1 MPRAL
6 LILGTAALL
15 LAAAP
20 ASDPGPPAWVEVDPN
35 AIQNAGQPMQINV
48 GGIPQGQTVTLQI
61 LQDCNGD
68 HRPDLR
74 GQGDCE
80 SPLVARDSSK
90 AGSQNMVEDSLD
102 FTALEKSG
110 TSLPRNRALWLR
122 ASRQGSQ
129 QGVLTLFGLVD
140 DPCTLWQA
148 TLEIFR
154 LGACSQGGVVQA
166 LRRHRGPL
174 GFEDKTFEVRRLD
187 SSGDAAGDAP
197 PVSIAGTRGATGVA
211 WLNAQ
216 TLVVT
221 AAEAGSKLLRVP
233 LQGKPTVL
241 WKDPAPDGLSAAAPL
256 ALPGGLPGGHPS
268 ETIAFVRQRP
278 PGQEP
283 AEGRPE
289 AVLSLWAGGKVDPAH
304 DVVLPFRIQQLLAS
318 SSDGRQ
324 ILALSLGIGENLPLF
339 LQIDLAERTV
349 QSLGYSNTLYKVAF
363 RSPRAGISVVSFED
377 VSTDQGW
384 DLVLAD
390 DKGRFLKDLQARKQ
404 DDILPAWQPD
414 GKNIAYLAE
423 VEAKEKNP

>member
-1 MPRAL
+1 MPRVL
-6 LILGTAALL
+6 LILVTAFILI
-15 LAAAP
+15 AAVP

-35 AIQNAGQPMQINV
+35 AIQNADQPMQIDV
-48 GGIPQGQTVTLQI
+48 GGIPQGQRVTLQI
-61 LQDCNGD
+61 LQDCNSD

-74 GQGDCE
+74 GQGDCK

-90 AGSQNMVEDSLD
+90 AGSRNTVEDSLD
-102 FTALEKSG
+102 FTALDKSG

-122 ASRQGSQ
+122 ASRPGSR

-148 TLEIFR
+148 TLEVFR
-154 LGACSQGGVVQA
+154 LGACSKSAVAQA

-174 GFEDKTFEVRRLD
+174 GFEEKTFEVRRLD
-187 SSGDAAGDAP
+187 PAADAP

-221 AAEAGSKLLRVP
+221 ATEAGSKLLSVP
-233 LQGKPTVL
+233 LQGEPTVL
-241 WKDPAPDGLSAAAPL
+241 WKDPAPGGLFAAAPL
-256 ALPGGLPGGHPS
+256 ALPGGPTGDK
-268 ETIAFVRQRP
+268 IAFVRQRP
-278 PGQEP
+278 PGQE
-283 AEGRPE
+283 AADGRPG
-289 AVLSLWAGGKVDPAH
+289 AVLSLWAGGKIDPAH
-304 DVVLPFRIQQLLAS
+304 DVVLPFRIQQLLKS
-318 SSDGRQ
+318 SPDGRQ
-324 ILALSLGIGENLPLF
+324 ILALSLGIGENLPSF

-349 QSLGYSNTLYKVAF
+349 QNLGYSNTLYQVAF
-363 RSPRAGISVVSFED
+363 RSPKTGVSVVSFED

-390 DKGRFLKDLQARKQ
+390 DKGRLIKDLQARKKK

-414 GKNIAYLAE
+414 GKSLAYLAE
-423 VEAKEKNP
+423 VEAKEKKP

>member
-1 MPRAL
+1 MPRVL
-6 LILGTAALL
+6 SILGTAFLL
-15 LAAAP
+15 IAAAQ

-35 AIQNAGQPMQINV
+35 AIQKADQPMQVNV

-74 GQGDCE
+74 GQGDCK

-90 AGSQNMVEDSLD
+90 AGARNMVEDSLD
-102 FTALEKSG
+102 FVALEKSG
-110 TSLPRNRALWLR
+110 ASLPRNRALWLR
-122 ASRQGSQ
+122 ASRPGSQ

-148 TLEIFR
+148 TLEVFR
-154 LGACSQGGVVQA
+154 LGACSKSAVAQA

-174 GFEDKTFEVRRLD
+174 GFEEKTFEVRRLD
-187 SSGDAAGDAP
+187 PAGDAP

-211 WLNAQ
+211 WLNAR

-233 LQGKPTVL
+233 LEGEPTVL
-241 WKDPAPDGLSAAAPL
+241 WKDPAQDGLSAAAPL
-256 ALPGGLPGGHPS
+256 ALPGDK
-268 ETIAFVRQRP
+268 IAFVRQRP
-278 PGQEP
+278 PGQES
-283 AEGRPE
+283 AEGRPV
-289 AVLSLWAGGKVDPAH
+289 AFLSLWAKGKIDPAR
-304 DVVLPFRIQQLLAS
+304 DIGLPFRIQQLLRS
-318 SSDGRQ
+318 SPDGRQ
-324 ILALSLGIGENLPLF
+324 ILALSLGIGENLPSF

-349 QSLGYSNTLYKVAF
+349 QNLGYSNTLYQVAF
-363 RSPRAGISVVSFED
+363 RSPRTEASVVSFED

-390 DKGRFLKDLQARKQ
+390 DKGRLLKDLQARKQ

-414 GKNIAYLAE
+414 GKSLAYLAE
-423 VEAKEKNP
+423 VEAKGKKP

>member
-6 LILGTAALL
+6 LILSTAFFLI
-15 LAAAP
+15 AAAQ

-35 AIQNAGQPMQINV
+35 AIQNANQPMRVDV
-48 GGIPQGQTVTLQI
+48 GGIPQGQTVTLQV

-74 GQGDCE
+74 GQGDCK
-80 SPLVARDSSK
+80 SPLYARDSRK
-90 AGSQNMVEDSLD
+90 AGSRNLVEDHLD

-122 ASRQGSQ
+122 ASRPGSR

-148 TLEIFR
+148 TLEVFR
-154 LGACSQGGVVQA
+154 LGTCGRSAVAQA

-174 GFEDKTFEVRRLD
+174 GFEEKTFEVRRLD
-187 SSGDAAGDAP
+187 PAGDAT

-211 WLNAQ
+211 WLDAQ

-221 AAEAGSKLLRVP
+221 ATEGGSKLLRVP
-233 LQGKPTVL
+233 LQGEPTVL
-241 WKDPAPDGLSAAAPL
+241 WQDPAKDGLSAAAPL
-256 ALPGGLPGGHPS
+256 ALPNGPS
-268 ETIAFVRQRP
+268 GEKIAFVRQRP
-278 PGQEP
+278 TGQES
-283 AEGRPE
+283 AEGRPV
-289 AVLSLWAGGKVDPAH
+289 AFLSLWADGRIDPAR
-304 DVVLPFRIQQLLAS
+304 DIGLPFRIQQLLAS
-318 SSDGRQ
+318 SADGRQ
-324 ILALSLGIGENLPLF
+324 ILALSLGIGENLPSF

-349 QSLGYSNTLYKVAF
+349 QNLGYSPTLYQIAF
-363 RSPRAGISVVSFED
+363 RSPKSGASVASFED

-390 DKGRFLKDLQARKQ
+390 DKGRLLKDLQARKQ

-414 GKNIAYLAE
+414 GKSLAYLAE
-423 VEAKEKNP
+423 VEAQEKKP

>member
-1 MPRAL
+1 MPRVL
-6 LILGTAALL
+6 PILGTAFILI
-15 LAAAP
+15 AAAQ

-35 AIQNAGQPMQINV
+35 AIQNAGQPMQVDV
-48 GGIPQGQTVTLQI
+48 GGIPQGQTVMLQI

-74 GQGDCE
+74 GQGDCK

-90 AGSQNMVEDSLD
+90 AGSRNRVEDSLD
-102 FTALEKSG
+102 FRALEKSG

-122 ASRQGSQ
+122 ASRPGSQ

-148 TLEIFR
+148 TLEVFR
-154 LGACSQGGVVQA
+154 LGACSQSPVVQA

-174 GFEDKTFEVRRLD
+174 GFEEKTFEVRRLD
-187 SSGDAAGDAP
+187 PAGDAP
-197 PVSIAGTRGATGVA
+197 PVAIAGTRGATGVA

-221 AAEAGSKLLRVP
+221 ATEAGSQLLRVP
-233 LQGKPTVL
+233 LEGEPTVL

-256 ALPGGLPGGHPS
+256 ALPGGQ
-268 ETIAFVRQRP
+268 IAFVRQRL
-278 PGQEP
+278 PGQES
-283 AEGRPE
+283 AAGRPV
-289 AVLSLWAGGKVDPAH
+289 AFLSLWAGGKVDPTR
-304 DVVLPFRIQQLLAS
+304 DIVLPFRIQQLLAS
-318 SSDGRQ
+318 SPDGRQ
-324 ILALSLGIGENLPLF
+324 ILALSLGIGENLPSF

-349 QSLGYSNTLYKVAF
+349 QNLGYSTTLYQTAF
-363 RSPRAGISVVSFED
+363 RSSKTGVSVVSFED

-390 DKGRFLKDLQARKQ
+390 DKGRLIKDLQARKQ
-404 DDILPAWQPD
+404 DDILPAWQPS
-414 GKNIAYLAE
+414 GQSIAYLAE
-423 VEAKEKNP
+423 VEAKEKKP

>member
-1 MPRAL
+1 MPRVL
-6 LILGTAALL
+6 LIFGTAFIL
-15 LAAAP
+15 LAAAQAP
-20 ASDPGPPAWVEVDPN
+20 DPGPPAWVEVDPN
-35 AIQNAGQPMQINV
+35 AIQNADQPMQIDV

-61 LQDCNGD
+61 LQDCNSD

-74 GQGDCE
+74 GQGDCK
-80 SPLVARDSSK
+80 SPLVARNSSK
-90 AGSQNMVEDSLD
+90 AGSRNRVEDSLD
-102 FTALEKSG
+102 FIALEKSG

-122 ASRQGSQ
+122 ASRPGSQ

-148 TLEIFR
+148 TLEVFR
-154 LGACSQGGVVQA
+154 LGACSKSGVAQA

-174 GFEDKTFEVRRLD
+174 GFEEKTFEVRRLD
-187 SSGDAAGDAP
+187 PAGDAP

-233 LQGKPTVL
+233 LQGEPTVL
-241 WKDPAPDGLSAAAPL
+241 WKDPAQDGLSAAAPL
-256 ALPGGLPGGHPS
+256 ALPGGPS
-268 ETIAFVRQRP
+268 GEKIAFVRQRL
-278 PGQEP
+278 PGQES
-283 AEGRPE
+283 AEGRPV
-289 AVLSLWAGGKVDPAH
+289 AFLSLWTGGSMDPAH

-318 SSDGRQ
+318 SPDGRQ
-324 ILALSLGIGENLPLF
+324 ILALSLGIGENLPSF

-349 QSLGYSNTLYKVAF
+349 QNLGYSPTLYQIAF
-363 RSPRAGISVVSFED
+363 RSPETGASVVSFED
-377 VSTDQGW
+377 VATDHGW

-390 DKGRFLKDLQARKQ
+390 DKGRLVKDLQARKQ

-414 GKNIAYLAE
+414 GKSLAYLAE
-423 VEAKEKNP
+423 IEAKEKKP

>member
-1 MPRAL
+1 MPRLL
-6 LILGTAALL
+6 LILGAFLLIAAV
-15 LAAAP
+15 P

-35 AIQNAGQPMQINV
+35 AIQKADRPMRIDV

-74 GQGDCE
+74 GQGDCK
-80 SPLVARDSSK
+80 SPLYARNSSK
-90 AGSQNMVEDSLD
+90 AGARNRVEDSLD
-102 FTALEKSG
+102 FSALEKSG

-122 ASRQGSQ
+122 TSRPGSQ

-148 TLEIFR
+148 TLEVFR
-154 LGACSQGGVVQA
+154 LRACGKSAVPQA

-174 GFEDKTFEVRRLD
+174 GFEEKTFEVRRLD
-187 SSGDAAGDAP
+187 PAGDAP

-211 WLNAQ
+211 WLDAQ

-221 AAEAGSKLLRVP
+221 TTEAGSKLLRVP
-233 LQGKPTVL
+233 LEGEPTVL
-241 WKDPAPDGLSAAAPL
+241 WQDPAPDGLAAAAPL
-256 ALPGGLPGGHPS
+256 ALPGGR
-268 ETIAFVRQRP
+268 IAFVRQRP
-278 PGQEP
+278 SGQES
-283 AEGRPE
+283 AEGRPV
-289 AVLSLWAGGKVDPAH
+289 AFLSLWTDGRVDPAR

-318 SSDGRQ
+318 SPDGRQ
-324 ILALSLGIGENLPLF
+324 ILALSLGIGENLPSF

-349 QSLGYSNTLYKVAF
+349 QNLGYSPTLYQVAF
-363 RSPRAGISVVSFED
+363 RSPETGVSVVSFED

-390 DKGRFLKDLQARKQ
+390 DKGRLVKDLQARKQ

-414 GKNIAYLAE
+414 GKSLAYLAE
-423 VEAKEKNP
+423 VEAKEKKP